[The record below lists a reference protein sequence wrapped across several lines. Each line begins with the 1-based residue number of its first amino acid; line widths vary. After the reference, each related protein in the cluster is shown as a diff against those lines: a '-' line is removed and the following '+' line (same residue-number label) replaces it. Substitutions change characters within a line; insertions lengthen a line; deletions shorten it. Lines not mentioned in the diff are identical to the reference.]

1 MILHINFLLTF
12 FDDLFY
18 LLWQPVLEM
27 LLELYLLLVAKQ
39 ILHLAIELK
48 LLLATFVGEL
58 RLLLFLLLLKLGVDP
73 LYFLQTLDQLLHR
86 LRLLGE

>member
-48 LLLATFVGEL
+48 LPLATFVDEL
-58 RLLLFLLLLKLGVDP
+58 KLLFFLLLLKLGVDP

-86 LRLLGE
+86 LRLLDE